1 MMVLANDGISK
12 EGVDKL
18 NSAGFKTIV
27 ESIDQSEI
35 IDFINN
41 NNIEVLLVRSATKVR
56 KDLIDSC
63 KNLKIIGR
71 GGVGMDNI
79 DVSYAKKKGIHV
91 INTPAASSISVAELV
106 FAHLFSCAR
115 SLHISNRE
123 MPLEGDKE
131 FKTLK
136 KNYAGGTELKGKT
149 LGIVGFGRIGREVAK
164 IGLGIGMNIIFYDL
178 HNKKAEIE
186 IDFFDGSSKNFEL
199 ESSTFDNLLKESDF
213 ISLHVP
219 AQKDYII
226 GDKEFSLMKK
236 GSGIINAARG
246 GVINEESLIK
256 HIENKKIAFA
266 ALDTF
271 ENEPTPSIKVLM
283 NQKISMTPH
292 IGAATKEAQKRIGI
306 ELADQIINLY
316 NKHS

>member
-1 MMVLANDGISK
+1 MNVLANDGISQ
-12 EGVDKL
+12 EGVEKL
-18 NSAGFKTIV
+18 NAAGFNTMI
-27 ESIDQSEI
+27 ESVDQSNI
-35 IDFINN
+35 IEFINE

-63 KNLKIIGR
+63 KSIKIIGR

-79 DVSYAKKKGIHV
+79 DVSYAKEKGIHV

-106 FAHLFSCAR
+106 FAHLFSCVR

-123 MPLEGDKE
+123 MPLDGDKE
-131 FKTLK
+131 FKKLK
-136 KNYAGGTELKGKT
+136 KNYSGGSELKGKT
-149 LGIVGFGRIGREVAK
+149 LGIVGFGRIGQEVAK
-164 IGLGIGMNIIFYDL
+164 IAIGVGMNVIFYDL
-178 HNKKAEIE
+178 HNKEAEIK
-186 IDFFDGSSKNFEL
+186 IDFFDGSSKKFKLN
-199 ESSTFDNLLKESDF
+199 SSSFNELLKESDF

-226 GDKEFSLMKK
+226 GEKEFSVMKQ
-236 GSGIINAARG
+236 GSGIINASRG
-246 GVINEESLIK
+246 GVIDEESLIK
-256 HIENKKIAFA
+256 YIENKNLSFA
-266 ALDTF
+266 GLDTF

-306 ELADQIINLY
+306 ELAEQIINLY
-316 NKHS
+316 NN

>member
-1 MMVLANDGISK
+1 MVLANDGISK

-18 NSAGFKTIV
+18 NSVGFKTIV

-79 DVSYAKKKGIHV
+79 DVSYAKEKGIHV

-115 SLHISNRE
+115 FLHISNRE

-256 HIENKKIAFA
+256 HIENKKISFA

-271 ENEPTPSIKVLM
+271 ENEPNPSISILM
-283 NQKISMTPH
+283 NPNISLTPH
-292 IGAATKEAQKRIGI
+292 IGAATLEAQKRIGV
-306 ELADQIINLY
+306 ELAEQIISIY
-316 NKHS
+316 QS

>member
-1 MMVLANDGISK
+1 MNVLANDGISK
-12 EGVDKL
+12 EGVDRL
-18 NSAGFKTIV
+18 NYAGFKTIV

-79 DVSYAKKKGIHV
+79 DVSYAKEKGIHV

-115 SLHISNRE
+115 FLHISNRE

-149 LGIVGFGRIGREVAK
+149 LGIVGFGRIGQEVAK

-256 HIENKKIAFA
+256 HIENKKISFA

-271 ENEPTPSIKVLM
+271 ENEPNPSISILM
-283 NQKISMTPH
+283 NPNISLTPH
-292 IGAATKEAQKRIGI
+292 IGAATLEAQKRIGV
-306 ELADQIINLY
+306 ELAEQIISIY
-316 NKHS
+316 QS

>member
-1 MMVLANDGISK
+1 MNVLANDGISQ
-12 EGVDKL
+12 EGVEKL
-18 NSAGFKTIV
+18 TAAGFNTIL
-27 ESIDQSEI
+27 ESVDQSNI
-35 IDFINN
+35 IEFINE

-63 KNLKIIGR
+63 KSIKIIGR

-79 DVSYAKKKGIHV
+79 DVSYAKEKGIHV

-106 FAHLFSCAR
+106 FAHLFSCVR

-123 MPLEGDKE
+123 MPLDGDKE
-131 FKTLK
+131 FKKLK
-136 KNYAGGTELKGKT
+136 KNYAGGSELKGKT
-149 LGIVGFGRIGREVAK
+149 LGVVGFGRIGQEVAK
-164 IGLGIGMNIIFYDL
+164 IGLGVGMNVIFYDL

-186 IDFFDGSSKNFEL
+186 IDFFDGSSKKFEL
-199 ESSTFDNLLKESDF
+199 ESSTFDELLKKSDF

-226 GDKEFSLMKK
+226 GENEFSVMKQ
-236 GSGIINAARG
+236 GSGIINASRG
-246 GVINEESLIK
+246 GVIDEESLIK
-256 HIENKKIAFA
+256 YIENKNLSFA
-266 ALDTF
+266 GLDTF

-306 ELADQIINLY
+306 ELAEQIINLY
-316 NKHS
+316 NN

>member
-1 MMVLANDGISK
+1 MNVLANDGISQ
-12 EGVDKL
+12 EGVEKL
-18 NSAGFKTIV
+18 NAAGFNTMI
-27 ESIDQSEI
+27 ESVDQSNI
-35 IDFINN
+35 IEFINE

-63 KNLKIIGR
+63 KSIKIIGR

-79 DVSYAKKKGIHV
+79 DVSYAKEKGIHV

-106 FAHLFSCAR
+106 FAHLFSCVR

-123 MPLEGDKE
+123 MPLDGDKE
-131 FKTLK
+131 FKKLK
-136 KNYAGGTELKGKT
+136 KNYAGGSELKGKT
-149 LGIVGFGRIGREVAK
+149 LGIVGFGRIGQEVAK
-164 IGLGIGMNIIFYDL
+164 IAIGVGMNVIFYDL
-178 HNKKAEIE
+178 HNKEAEIK
-186 IDFFDGSSKNFEL
+186 IDFFDGSSKKFKLN
-199 ESSTFDNLLKESDF
+199 SSSFNELLKESDF

-226 GDKEFSLMKK
+226 GEKEFSVMKQ
-236 GSGIINAARG
+236 GSGIINASRG
-246 GVINEESLIK
+246 GVIDEESLIK
-256 HIENKKIAFA
+256 YIENKNLSFA
-266 ALDTF
+266 GLDTF

-306 ELADQIINLY
+306 ELAEQIINLY
-316 NKHS
+316 NN

>member
-1 MMVLANDGISK
+1 MNVLANDGISK
-12 EGVDKL
+12 EGVDRL

-63 KNLKIIGR
+63 ENLKIIGR

-79 DVSYAKKKGIHV
+79 DVSYAKEKGIHV

-106 FAHLFSCAR
+106 FSHLFSCVR

-123 MPLEGDKE
+123 MPLDGDKD
-131 FKTLK
+131 FKKLK
-136 KNYAGGTELKGKT
+136 KNYSGGSELKGKT
-149 LGIVGFGRIGREVAK
+149 LGVVGFGRIGQEVAK

-178 HNKKAEIE
+178 HNKEANIK
-186 IDFFDGSSKNFEL
+186 IDFFDGSSKEFVLKSSSFE
-199 ESSTFDNLLKESDF
+199 ELLNKSDF

-226 GDKEFSLMKK
+226 GENEFSKMKE

-246 GVINEESLIK
+246 GVIDEESLIK

-271 ENEPTPSIKVLM
+271 ENEPTPSIKILM
-283 NQKISMTPH
+283 NQNISLTPH
-292 IGAATKEAQKRIGI
+292 IGAATNEAQKRIGI
-306 ELADQIINLY
+306 ELADQIINIYKL
-316 NKHS
+316 

>member
-1 MMVLANDGISK
+1 MNVLANDGISQ
-12 EGVDKL
+12 EGVEKL
-18 NSAGFKTIV
+18 TTAGFSTFL
-27 ESIDQSEI
+27 ESVDQENI
-35 IDFINN
+35 IDFINE

-63 KNLKIIGR
+63 KSIKIIGR

-79 DVSYAKKKGIHV
+79 DVSYAKEKGIHV

-106 FAHLFSCAR
+106 FAHLFSCVR

-123 MPLEGDKE
+123 MPLDGDKE
-131 FKTLK
+131 FKKLK
-136 KNYAGGTELKGKT
+136 KNYAGGSELKGKT
-149 LGIVGFGRIGREVAK
+149 LGVVGFGRIGQEVAK
-164 IGLGIGMNIIFYDL
+164 IGIGVGMNVIFYDL
-178 HNKKAEIE
+178 HNKKAKIE
-186 IDFFDGSSKNFEL
+186 IDFFDGSSKKFEL
-199 ESSTFDNLLKESDF
+199 ESSTFDELLKESDF

-226 GDKEFSLMKK
+226 GDKEFSLMKQ

-246 GVINEESLIK
+246 GVIDEESLIK
-256 HIENKKIAFA
+256 YIENKNLSFA

-306 ELADQIINLY
+306 ELAEQIINIY
-316 NKHS
+316 NS

>member
-1 MMVLANDGISK
+1 MNVLANDGISQ
-12 EGVDKL
+12 EGVEKL
-18 NSAGFKTIV
+18 TAAGFNTIL
-27 ESIDQSEI
+27 ESVDQANI
-35 IDFINN
+35 IDFINK

-63 KNLKIIGR
+63 KSIKIIGR

-79 DVSYAKKKGIHV
+79 DVSYAKEKGIHV

-106 FAHLFSCAR
+106 FAHLFSCVR

-123 MPLEGDKE
+123 MPLDGDKE
-131 FKTLK
+131 FKKLK
-136 KNYAGGTELKGKT
+136 KNYAGGSELKGKT
-149 LGIVGFGRIGREVAK
+149 LGIVGFGRIGQEVAK
-164 IGLGIGMNIIFYDL
+164 IAIGVGMNVIFYDL
-178 HNKKAEIE
+178 HNKEAEIK
-186 IDFFDGSSKNFEL
+186 IDFFDGSSKKFKLN
-199 ESSTFDNLLKESDF
+199 SSSFNELLKESDF

-226 GDKEFSLMKK
+226 GEKEFSVMKQ
-236 GSGIINAARG
+236 GSGIINASRG
-246 GVINEESLIK
+246 GVIDEESLIK
-256 HIENKKIAFA
+256 YIENKNLSFA
-266 ALDTF
+266 GLDTF

-306 ELADQIINLY
+306 ELAEQIINLY
-316 NKHS
+316 NN